1 MLAPISQVK
10 YSTKL
15 KETAQHLKCLTKD
28 ICLLISQMQL
38 ENATMAQ
45 LDRTQKF
52 LMQGSKHAESRYHR
66 CCPLSQSHPLSVLF
80 AVLVIKDALWLSPV
94 RKWLLPCTYCLE
106 VLCGGSPLAEDGDGS
121 AGDAWCLSV
130 GRPTMP

>member
-1 MLAPISQVK
+1 MMAPISQVK

-15 KETAQHLKCLTKD
+15 KEMAQHLKCLTKD

-45 LDRTQKF
+45 WHRTQKF

-80 AVLVIKDALWLSPV
+80 AVFVIKDALWL
-94 RKWLLPCTYCLE
+94 LLGTHCLE
-106 VLCGGSPLAEDGDGS
+106 ILRGGSPLAEDGDGS

-130 GRPTMP
+130 GRPAIP